1 MKRSNLTP
9 TGFTLIEL
17 LVVISIIS
25 LLISVLLPALSAAKK
40 TSNAT
45 VCLSK
50 MRQMGQAL
58 VIYAQDYDQ
67 SLPPGTYSGTDSTN
81 WMVLSLHMLGVQ
93 GTTFAQQASLGSS
106 MVKTFFTDT
115 DAITPSATNMNPN
128 HYSAHP
134 RLMPDISTF
143 ESGGSPITGPRRSAR
158 IDAIRNPSDLILVYD
173 GTQIASANVASVGI
187 GLDADR
193 IYYGTYLLHGV
204 TGSPEDRIRAGE
216 NRDAASWADSNVGEI
231 RFRHMNNTRGN
242 LLFVDG
248 HAGGVRYN
256 GNNGT
261 DIFRRNVNVNITY

>member
-1 MKRSNLTP
+1 MKQFKSTR

-67 SLPPGTYSGTDSTN
+67 SLPPGTAPGTDATN
-81 WMVLSLHMLGVQ
+81 WMVLSLHVLGVQ
-93 GTTFAQQASLGSS
+93 GTTFAEQAALNNN

-115 DAITPSATNMNPN
+115 DSIAPTASNANPN
-128 HYSAHP
+128 HYTAHP
-134 RLMPDISTF
+134 RLMPDISSS
-143 ESGGSPITGPRRSAR
+143 ESGGSPISGPRRSVR
-158 IDAIRNPSDLILVYD
+158 IDAIRNPSDLILTYD
-173 GTQIASANVASVGI
+173 GTQISSGNAASVGL

-193 IYYGTYLLHGV
+193 IYYSTYLLHGV
-204 TGSPEDRIRAGE
+204 TGSPEDRARAGE
-216 NRDAASWADSNVGEI
+216 NRDATSWGDSNVGEI

-248 HAGGVRYN
+248 HAGGIRYN

-261 DIFRRNVNVNITY
+261 DIFRSNINVNINY